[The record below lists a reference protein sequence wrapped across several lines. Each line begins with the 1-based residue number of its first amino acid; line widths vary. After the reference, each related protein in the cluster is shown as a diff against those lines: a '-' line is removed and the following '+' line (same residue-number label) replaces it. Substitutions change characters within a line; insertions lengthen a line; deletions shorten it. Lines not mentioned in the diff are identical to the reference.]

1 VLQYGYRMDRERE
14 LTEKILQLESQVQI
28 LKGLVIELSGG
39 GNTGRDSDEFAKA
52 EKQAQIFTMKQHAV
66 LQLVHDGASNR
77 EIGEALEVTE
87 STVKVHVKA
96 IMDKLGVRTR
106 SQVALATKE
115 LMGLEADDYEK
126 LTRVPRGWSRNP
138 DLGDEATRLIK
149 TKTK

>member
-1 VLQYGYRMDRERE
+1 MDRERE
-14 LTEKILQLESQVQI
+14 LQEKILMLESQVQV
-28 LKGLVIELSGG
+28 LKGLVLELSGS
-39 GNTGRDSDEFAKA
+39 GNTGRDSSDYEAAKQ
-52 EKQAQIFTMKQHAV
+52 QAQNFTMKQHAV
-66 LQLVHDGASNR
+66 LQMIHMGSSNR
-77 EIGEALEVTE
+77 EIGQALDVTE

-138 DLGDEATRLIK
+138 DLDDEATRLIK